1 MIQGERKMTSI
12 KNNKMKEEQTIKLLD
27 GDLFKIDT
35 ENMLGFLEN
44 FTEMMKDAWQLGKEF
59 TFSSKL
65 LSITSKRLNNIVILG
80 MGGSAISGDLLV
92 SYLADE
98 ISLPISVIR
107 GYELPR
113 YVNENSLVFAI
124 SYSGNTEETISALEK
139 AQDAKAQIIVI
150 SSGGKFAQLSK
161 KNDFPFL
168 KIPTGIQPRAALPY
182 LFFPLLLILEKIGLI
197 EKKDYEYEETL
208 NILKE
213 LNQYYGGKIPF
224 KENYAK
230 QIALELYQHIPL
242 IYGSEGIL
250 EGIARRWKT
259 QINENSKWPCF
270 WSIFS
275 ELNHN
280 EIVGY
285 EIDNQI
291 NQMIKIVF
299 LEDSQGLL
307 RLEQRRKITQQII
320 KKKVAGFVHCRTN
333 GQGKLARMFSLIY
346 LGDMVSYYLAI
357 INQVN
362 PTTVACIENLKKELT
377 RKKL

>member
-1 MIQGERKMTSI
+1 MISI
-12 KNNKMKEEQTIKLLD
+12 KNHKMKEEETIKLLD
-27 GDLFKIDT
+27 GDLSRIDVD
-35 ENMLGFLEN
+35 NMLGFLEN
-44 FTEMMKDAWQLGKEF
+44 FTEMMKDAWQLGKDF
-59 TFSSKL
+59 TSSSKL
-65 LSITSKRLNNIVILG
+65 LSITSKRLKNIVILG

-92 SYLADE
+92 NYLAGE
-98 ISLPISVIR
+98 ISLPILVIR
-107 GYELPR
+107 GYELPK

-150 SSGGKFAQLSK
+150 SSGGKFVKLSK
-161 KNDFPFL
+161 KNGFPFL

-197 EKKDYEYEETL
+197 EKKDHEYGETL

-213 LNQYYGGKIPF
+213 LSQYYGGKTPF

-230 QIALELYQHIPL
+230 QVALELYQHIPL

-250 EGIARRWKT
+250 EGVARRWKT

-291 NQMIKIVF
+291 NQMVKIVF
-299 LEDSQGLL
+299 LEDRQGLL

-320 KKKVAGFVHCRTN
+320 KNKVAGFIQAQTS
-333 GQGKLARMFSLIY
+333 GKSKLARMFSLIY

-357 INQVN
+357 INQIN
-362 PTTVACIENLKKELT
+362 PTTVACIENLKKELA